1 MSVFQY
7 RSGLGNSASYQVSSI
22 PYLLKGSQIT
32 NDTIVEIVFP
42 NVTNFIEIFTT
53 AGSGDLRIGFSSL
66 GIQKSPPAAV
76 AGTNYILHS
85 AGTSEIYDWRVTSLF
100 LQRQATAPT
109 AVTVN
114 YEIRAG
120 LTTIAASELSNN
132 WSGSAGVG

>member
-22 PYLLKGSQIT
+22 PYLFKGSIST
-32 NDTIVEIVFP
+32 GDIVEIAFP
-42 NVTNFIEIFTT
+42 NVTNFIEIFTA
-53 AGSGDLRIGFSSL
+53 AGSPPLRIGFSSL
-66 GIQKSPPAAV
+66 GIQKTAP

-85 AGTSEIYDWRVTSLF
+85 AGTSEIYDWRVASLF
-100 LQRQATAPT
+100 LLRESSG
-109 AVTVN
+109 TVN

-120 LTTIAASELSNN
+120 LTTIAASELTNN

>member
-22 PYLLKGSQIT
+22 PYLLKGAQII
-32 NDTIVEIVFP
+32 NNTIVEIVFP
-42 NVTNFIEIFTT
+42 NVTNFIEIFTA

-66 GIQKSPPAAV
+66 GIQKTAP

-100 LQRQATAPT
+100 LQRDSNTGG
-109 AVTVN
+109 VTVD

-120 LTTIAASELSNN
+120 ITTIAGSELSNK

>member
-22 PYLLKGSQIT
+22 PCLFRGSIADSNILEIT
-32 NDTIVEIVFP
+32 FP
-42 NVTNFIEIFTT
+42 NVTNFIEIFTA
-53 AGSGDLRIGFSSL
+53 AGPDLRIGFSSL
-66 GIQKSPPAAV
+66 GIKKPT
-76 AGTNYILHS
+76 GTNYILHS
-85 AGTSEIYDWRVTSLF
+85 AGTSEIYGWRVTSLF
-100 LQRQATAPT
+100 LLRETAG
-109 AVTVN
+109 TVN

>member
-22 PYLLKGSQIT
+22 PCLFKGSIS
-32 NDTIVEIVFP
+32 NANILEIAFP
-42 NVTNFIEIFTT
+42 NVTNFIEIFTSST
-53 AGSGDLRIGFSSL
+53 SPDLRIGFSSL
-66 GIQKSPPAAV
+66 GIQKSAP

-85 AGTSEIYDWRVTSLF
+85 AGTSEIYGWRVTSLF
-100 LQRQATAPT
+100 LLRESAG
-109 AVTVN
+109 TVN

>member
-22 PYLLKGSQIT
+22 PCLIRGSISD
-32 NDTIVEIVFP
+32 NTIVEIAFP
-42 NVTNFIEIFTT
+42 NVTNFVEIFTA
-53 AGSGDLRIGFSSL
+53 AGSPDLRIGFSSL
-66 GIQKSPPAAV
+66 GIRKSPSP

-100 LQRQATAPT
+100 LQRQTGPSA
-109 AVTVN
+109 VN

>member
-1 MSVFQY
+1 MSAFQY

-22 PYLLKGSQIT
+22 PCLFRGSISNSTILEIT
-32 NDTIVEIVFP
+32 FP
-42 NVTNFIEIFTT
+42 NVTNFIEIFT
-53 AGSGDLRIGFSSL
+53 AVGSPALRIGFSSL
-66 GIQKSPPAAV
+66 GIQKGPP

-100 LQRQATAPT
+100 LLRETGPT
-109 AVTVN
+109 VVE

-120 LTTIAASELSNN
+120 LTTIAASELANN

>member
-22 PYLLKGSQIT
+22 PCLFRGSIADGNILEIT
-32 NDTIVEIVFP
+32 FP
-42 NVTNFIEIFTT
+42 NVTNFIEIFTA
-53 AGSGDLRIGFSSL
+53 AGPDLRIGFSSL
-66 GIQKSPPAAV
+66 GIKKPT
-76 AGTNYILHS
+76 GTNYILHS
-85 AGTSEIYDWRVTSLF
+85 AGTSEIYGWRVTSLF
-100 LQRQATAPT
+100 LLRETAG
-109 AVTVN
+109 TVN

>member
-42 NVTNFIEIFTT
+42 NVTNFIEIFTA
-53 AGSGDLRIGFSSL
+53 AGPDLRIGFSSL
-66 GIQKSPPAAV
+66 GIQKSAP

-100 LQRQATAPT
+100 LQRQTGPSP
-109 AVTVN
+109 VN

-120 LTTIAASELSNN
+120 LTTIAASELANN

>member
-22 PYLLKGSQIT
+22 PYLLKSSIGNSNILEIT
-32 NDTIVEIVFP
+32 FP
-42 NVTNFIEIFTT
+42 NVTNFIEIFTA
-53 AGSGDLRIGFSSL
+53 AGSPPLRIGFSSL
-66 GIQKSPPAAV
+66 GIQKTAP

-100 LQRQATAPT
+100 LLRESSG
-109 AVTVN
+109 TVN

-120 LTTIAASELSNN
+120 LTTIAASELTNN

>member
-22 PYLLKGSQIT
+22 PYLLKGSRIT

-66 GIQKSPPAAV
+66 GIQKSAP

-85 AGTSEIYDWRVTSLF
+85 AGTSEIYGWRVTSLF

-109 AVTVN
+109 AVTVD

-120 LTTIAASELSNN
+120 LTTIAASELANN

>member
-22 PYLLKGSQIT
+22 PCLFRGSISD
-32 NDTIVEIVFP
+32 NTIVEIAFP
-42 NVTNFIEIFTT
+42 NVTNFIEIFTA
-53 AGSGDLRIGFSSL
+53 AGPDLRIGFSSL
-66 GIQKSPPAAV
+66 GIQKSAP

-85 AGTSEIYDWRVTSLF
+85 AGTSEIYGWRVTSLF

-109 AVTVN
+109 AVTVD

-120 LTTIAASELSNN
+120 LTTIAASELANN

>member
-22 PYLLKGSQIT
+22 PYLFKSSIS
-32 NDTIVEIVFP
+32 NADIVEIAFP
-42 NVTNFIEIFTT
+42 NVTNFIEIFTA
-53 AGSGDLRIGFSSL
+53 AGSPPLRIGFSSL
-66 GIQKSPPAAV
+66 GIQKTAP

-85 AGTSEIYDWRVTSLF
+85 AGTSEIYDWRVVSLF
-100 LQRQATAPT
+100 LLRESSG
-109 AVTVN
+109 TVN

-120 LTTIAASELSNN
+120 LTTIVASELSNN

>member
-66 GIQKSPPAAV
+66 GIQKSAP

-85 AGTSEIYDWRVTSLF
+85 AGTSEIYGWRVTSLF
-100 LQRQATAPT
+100 LLRETAG
-109 AVTVN
+109 TVN

-120 LTTIAASELSNN
+120 LTTIAASELANN

>member
-22 PYLLKGSQIT
+22 PYLFKGSISD
-32 NDTIVEIVFP
+32 DTIVEIAFP
-42 NVTNFIEIFTT
+42 NVTNFIEIFTSST
-53 AGSGDLRIGFSSL
+53 SQALRIGFSSL
-66 GIQKSPPAAV
+66 GIRKSPSPT
-76 AGTNYILHS
+76 GTNYILHS

-100 LQRQATAPT
+100 LQRNPGSGN
-109 AVTVN
+109 VN

-120 LTTIAASELSNN
+120 LTTVAASELSNN

>member
-22 PYLLKGSQIT
+22 PYLLKSSISNGNILEIT
-32 NDTIVEIVFP
+32 FP
-42 NVTNFIEIFTT
+42 NVTNFIEIFTSST
-53 AGSGDLRIGFSSL
+53 SPDLRIGFSSL
-66 GIQKSPPAAV
+66 GIRKSPPP

-85 AGTSEIYDWRVTSLF
+85 AGTSEIYGWRVTSLF
-100 LQRQATAPT
+100 LLRESAG
-109 AVTVN
+109 TVN

-120 LTTIAASELSNN
+120 LTTIAASELTNN

>member
-32 NDTIVEIVFP
+32 NNTIVEIVFP
-42 NVTNFIEIFTT
+42 NVTNFIEIFTA

-66 GIQKSPPAAV
+66 GIQKPPSTP

-100 LQRQATAPT
+100 LQRDSNSGG
-109 AVTVN
+109 VTVD

-120 LTTIAASELSNN
+120 LTTIAGSELSNN

>member
-32 NDTIVEIVFP
+32 NNTIVEIAFP
-42 NVTNFIEIFTT
+42 NVTNFIEIFTA

-66 GIQKSPPAAV
+66 GIRKSPSP

-100 LQRQATAPT
+100 LLRESSGI
-109 AVTVN
+109 VN

-120 LTTIAASELSNN
+120 LTTIAGSELSNN

>member
-22 PYLLKGSQIT
+22 PYLLKGNQIT
-32 NDTIVEIVFP
+32 NNTIVEIAFP
-42 NVTNFIEIFTT
+42 NVTNFIEIFTA
-53 AGSGDLRIGFSSL
+53 AGSADLRIGFSSL
-66 GIQKSPPAAV
+66 GIRKSPSP

-100 LQRQATAPT
+100 LQRNGSSG
-109 AVTVN
+109 TVD

-120 LTTIAASELSNN
+120 LTTIAGSDLSNN
-132 WSGSAGVG
+132 WSGSAGGG

>member
-1 MSVFQY
+1 MSTFQY

-32 NDTIVEIVFP
+32 NNTIVEIVFP
-42 NVTNFIEIFTT
+42 NVTNFIEIFTA
-53 AGSGDLRIGFSSL
+53 AGSEDLRIGFSSL
-66 GIQKSPPAAV
+66 GIQKDAP

-100 LQRQATAPT
+100 LQRNGSSG
-109 AVTVN
+109 TVD

-120 LTTIAASELSNN
+120 LTTVGAAELSNN

>member
-22 PYLLKGSQIT
+22 PYLLKSSIGNSNILEIT
-32 NDTIVEIVFP
+32 FP
-42 NVTNFIEIFTT
+42 NVTNFIEIFTA
-53 AGSGDLRIGFSSL
+53 AGSPPLRIGFSSL
-66 GIQKSPPAAV
+66 GIQKTAP

-85 AGTSEIYDWRVTSLF
+85 AGTSAIYDWRVTSLC
-100 LQRQATAPT
+100 LQRDSNTGG
-109 AVTVN
+109 VTVD

-120 LTTIAASELSNN
+120 LTTIAASELTNN

>member
-22 PYLLKGSQIT
+22 PYLLKGNQIT
-32 NDTIVEIVFP
+32 NNTIVEIAFP
-42 NVTNFIEIFTT
+42 NVTNFIEIFTA

-66 GIQKSPPAAV
+66 GIQKTAP

-100 LQRQATAPT
+100 LQRDSNTGG
-109 AVTVN
+109 VTVD

-120 LTTIAASELSNN
+120 LTTIAGSELSNN

>member
-22 PYLLKGSQIT
+22 PCLFKGSIS
-32 NDTIVEIVFP
+32 NDTIVEIAFP
-42 NVTNFIEIFTT
+42 NVTNFIEIFTA
-53 AGSGDLRIGFSSL
+53 AGSQALRIGFSSL
-66 GIQKSPPAAV
+66 GIRKSPSP

-100 LQRQATAPT
+100 LQRDSNMGG
-109 AVTVN
+109 VTVD

-120 LTTIAASELSNN
+120 LTTIAASELTNN

>member
-22 PYLLKGSQIT
+22 PYLFKSSIS
-32 NDTIVEIVFP
+32 NADIVEIAFP
-42 NVTNFIEIFTT
+42 NVTNFIEIFTA
-53 AGSGDLRIGFSSL
+53 AGSPPLRTGFSSL
-66 GIQKSPPAAV
+66 GIQKTAP

-85 AGTSEIYDWRVTSLF
+85 AGTSEIYDWRVASLF
-100 LQRQATAPT
+100 LLRESSG
-109 AVTVN
+109 TVN

-120 LTTIAASELSNN
+120 LTTIAASELTNN

>member
-22 PYLLKGSQIT
+22 PCLFRGSISD
-32 NDTIVEIVFP
+32 NTIVEIAFP
-42 NVTNFIEIFTT
+42 NVTNFIEIFTA
-53 AGSGDLRIGFSSL
+53 AGPDLRIGFSSL
-66 GIQKSPPAAV
+66 GIQKSAP

-85 AGTSEIYDWRVTSLF
+85 AGTSEIYGWRVTSLF
-100 LQRQATAPT
+100 LLRETAG
-109 AVTVN
+109 TVN

-120 LTTIAASELSNN
+120 LTTIAASELANN

>member
-7 RSGLGNSASYQVSSI
+7 RSGLGNSASYQVTSI

-32 NDTIVEIVFP
+32 NNTIVEIAFP
-42 NVTNFIEIFTT
+42 NVTNFIEIFT
-53 AGSGDLRIGFSSL
+53 AASSVVLRIGFSSL
-66 GIQKSPPAAV
+66 GIRKSPSP

-100 LQRQATAPT
+100 LQRNGSSG
-109 AVTVN
+109 AVD

-120 LTTIAASELSNN
+120 LTTIAGSDLSNN

>member
-22 PYLLKGSQIT
+22 PYLLKGAQIT
-32 NDTIVEIVFP
+32 NNTIVEIVFP

-66 GIQKSPPAAV
+66 GIRKSPPSP

-100 LQRQATAPT
+100 LQRDSNMGG
-109 AVTVN
+109 VTVD

-120 LTTIAASELSNN
+120 LTTIAASELTNN

>member
-22 PYLLKGSQIT
+22 PYLFKSSIS
-32 NDTIVEIVFP
+32 NADIVEIAFP
-42 NVTNFIEIFTT
+42 NVTNFIEIFTA
-53 AGSGDLRIGFSSL
+53 AGSPPLRIGFSSL
-66 GIQKSPPAAV
+66 GIQKTAQ

-85 AGTSEIYDWRVTSLF
+85 AGKSEIYDWGVASLF
-100 LQRQATAPT
+100 LLRESSG
-109 AVTVN
+109 TVN

-120 LTTIAASELSNN
+120 LTTIVASELSNN

>member
-22 PYLLKGSQIT
+22 PYLLKGAQIT
-32 NDTIVEIVFP
+32 GNTIVEIVFP

-66 GIQKSPPAAV
+66 GIRKSPLP

-100 LQRQATAPT
+100 LQRNSNTPG
-109 AVTVN
+109 VTVD

-120 LTTIAASELSNN
+120 LTTIAASELTNN

>member
-42 NVTNFIEIFTT
+42 NVTNFIEIFTSST
-53 AGSGDLRIGFSSL
+53 SQALRIGFSSL
-66 GIQKSPPAAV
+66 GIKKPT
-76 AGTNYILHS
+76 GTNYILHS
-85 AGTSEIYDWRVTSLF
+85 AGTSEIYGWRVTSLF

-109 AVTVN
+109 AVTVD

-120 LTTIAASELSNN
+120 LTTIAASELANN